1 MVSRKM
7 KWCVAAALIAM
18 AGGAAAQQRMT
29 LQDAVSKAVLKNPEV
44 LAKWHAFGAA
54 GHERDVAFGGYLPTL
69 DLNAA
74 IGRTHLDDPLVT
86 TVPRYTYDNVSLIL
100 RQMLFD
106 GFFTPNDVKKFDLAR
121 RVRYF
126 ELLEISESAA
136 LEATRAYHDVLRY
149 QTLLGYAQENYA
161 SHKVAYDQIGERTKQ
176 GVSRGVDLET
186 ASGRL
191 ALAESNLLTEMAN
204 LHDVS
209 ARFQRIVGEKPANLV
224 EQPKPLSA
232 NLPASPVAALTKALD
247 KSPQLLAAME
257 NIQAAQADVK
267 TRRSAYFPR
276 FDFRLQRDEG
286 HDLGGIL
293 GRNENTTAELTMR
306 FNLFNGKRD
315 VARVNQYVQNVNVAK
330 DTRDKVCRD
339 IRQTLLIA
347 LNDVIKL
354 REQVGYLD
362 QHQLS
367 TDKARQA
374 FRNQFD
380 LGQRTLL
387 DLLDTENEY
396 FQARR
401 AFTNGERD
409 LEIAYARVKAAMG
422 DLLEAL
428 DIKPL
433 EPNAPK
439 EVEAKGEDVLA
450 RCPAEGLDLAVID
463 KAKAVET
470 LMRLRPVRP
479 AAPAAKPAPAPA
491 PAAAKTTPAPAA
503 ARPARRDRE

>member
-18 AGGAAAQQRMT
+18 AGGAAAQQRMS
-29 LQDAVSKAVLKNPEV
+29 LQDAASKAVLKNPEV

-54 GHERDVAFGGYLPTL
+54 GYERAVSFGGYLPTL

-74 IGRTHLDDPLVT
+74 IGRTHLNDPLVT
-86 TVPRYTYDNVSLIL
+86 SVPRFTSDNVSLIL

-106 GFFTPNDVKKFDLAR
+106 GFATPNDVKRLDLAR

-126 ELLEISESAA
+126 ELLDISESAA
-136 LEATRAYHDVLRY
+136 LEAVRAYQDVLRY

-161 SHKVAYDQIGERTKQ
+161 QHKLAYDQISERTKQ

-191 ALAESNLLTEMAN
+191 ALAESNLLTETAN

-232 NLPASPVAALTKALD
+232 NMPANPVAALTKALD
-247 KSPQLLAAME
+247 KSPQFLASME
-257 NIQAAQADVK
+257 NIQSAQADVEV
-267 TRRSAYFPR
+267 RRSAYYPR
-276 FDFRLQRDEG
+276 FDVRLQRDEG
-286 HDLGGIL
+286 HDLGGII
-293 GRNENTTAELTMR
+293 GRTENTTAELTMR

-315 VARVNQYVQNVNVAK
+315 ASRISQYAQNVNVAK

-347 LNDVIKL
+347 LNDVNKL
-354 REQVGYLD
+354 KEQVNYLD
-362 QHQLS
+362 QHQLA

-380 LGQRTLL
+380 IGQRTLL

-396 FQARR
+396 FQSRR

-409 LEIAYARVKAAMG
+409 LDIAYARVKAATG

-428 DIKPL
+428 DIKPV
-433 EPNAPK
+433 EPNVPP

-450 RCPAEGLDLAVID
+450 RCPAEGVDLPVVD
-463 KAKAVET
+463 KAKAVENA
-470 LMRLRPVRP
+470 LRLRP
-479 AAPAAKPAPAPA
+479 
-491 PAAAKTTPAPAA
+491 
-503 ARPARRDRE
+503 ARPATPIGIPALKPKPKP

>member
-7 KWCVAAALIAM
+7 KGCVAAALIAM
-18 AGGAAAQQRMT
+18 AGGAAAAAPQKMS
-29 LQDAVSKAVLKNPEV
+29 LQDAASKAVLKNPEV

-54 GHERDVAFGGYLPTL
+54 RYEREVSFGGFLPTL
-69 DLNAA
+69 DLNAG
-74 IGRTHLDDPLVT
+74 IGRTHLNDPLVT
-86 TVPRYTYDNVSLIL
+86 TVPRYTSETVSVVL

-106 GFFTPNDVKKFDLAR
+106 GFATSRDVKRLDHAR

-126 ELLEISESAA
+126 ELLDISESAA
-136 LEATRAYHDVLRY
+136 LEAVRAYQDVLRY
-149 QTLLGYAQENYA
+149 QTLVGYAEENYA
-161 SHKVAYDQIGERTKQ
+161 QHKMAYDQINERVKQ

-191 ALAESNLLTEMAN
+191 ALAESNLLTEIAN

-232 NLPASPVAALTKALD
+232 NLPASPVAALMKALD
-247 KSPQLLAAME
+247 KSPQLMASME
-257 NIQAAQADVK
+257 NIQAAQADVEV
-267 TRRSAYFPR
+267 RRSAYYPR
-276 FDFRLQRDEG
+276 FDVRVQRDEG

-293 GRNENTTAELTMR
+293 GRNDNTTAELTMR
-306 FNLFNGKRD
+306 FNLFNGGRD
-315 VARVNQYVQNVNVAK
+315 ESRISQYAQNVNVAK

-347 LNDVIKL
+347 LHDVNKL
-354 REQVGYLD
+354 KEQVNYLD
-362 QHQLS
+362 QHQLA

-380 LGQRTLL
+380 IGQRTLL

-401 AFTNGERD
+401 AYINGERD
-409 LEIAYARVKAAMG
+409 LDIAYARVKAATG

-428 DIKPL
+428 GIKPL
-433 EPNAPK
+433 EPNAPR
-439 EVEAKGEDVLA
+439 EVEAKGEDVLV
-450 RCPAEGLDLAVID
+450 RCPAEAVDLPVVD
-463 KAKAVET
+463 KAKAVENA
-470 LMRLRPVRP
+470 MRLRP
-479 AAPAAKPAPAPA
+479 
-491 PAAAKTTPAPAA
+491 
-503 ARPARRDRE
+503 ARPAVPIDAPALKPKP

>member
-1 MVSRKM
+1 
-7 KWCVAAALIAM
+7 
-18 AGGAAAQQRMT
+18 
-29 LQDAVSKAVLKNPEV
+29 
-44 LAKWHAFGAA
+44 
-54 GHERDVAFGGYLPTL
+54 
-69 DLNAA
+69 
-74 IGRTHLDDPLVT
+74 
-86 TVPRYTYDNVSLIL
+86 
-100 RQMLFD
+100 MLFD
-106 GFFTPNDVKKFDLAR
+106 GFFTSSDVKKFDFAR

-136 LEATRAYHDVLRY
+136 LEAVRAYQDVLRY

-161 SHKVAYDQIGERTKQ
+161 QHKVAYDQISERTKA
-176 GVSRGVDLET
+176 GVARGVDLET

-191 ALAESNLLTEMAN
+191 ALSESNLLTELAN

-209 ARFQRIVGEKPANLV
+209 ARFQRVVGEKPANLV

-257 NIQAAQADVK
+257 NIQSAQADVEV
-267 TRRSAYFPR
+267 RRAAYYPR
-276 FDFRLQRDEG
+276 FDIRLQHDEG
-286 HDLGGIL
+286 RDLGGIL

-306 FNLFNGKRD
+306 FNLFNGRRD
-315 VARVNQYVQNVNVAK
+315 ASRISQYTQNVNVAK

-354 REQVGYLD
+354 REQVTYLD

-401 AFTNGERD
+401 AYTNGERD
-409 LEIAYARVKAAMG
+409 LDIAYARVKAVTG

-428 DIKPL
+428 DIKPV
-433 EPNAPK
+433 EPNVPR
-439 EVEAKGEDVLA
+439 EIEARGEDVLA
-450 RCPAEGLDLAVID
+450 RCPAEGLDLPVID

-470 LMRLRPVRP
+470 LMRLRPARP
-479 AAPAAKPAPAPA
+479 ATPVGAPAPK
-491 PAAAKTTPAPAA
+491 PKP
-503 ARPARRDRE
+503 

>member
-1 MVSRKM
+1 MVARKM

-18 AGGAAAQQRMT
+18 ASGVAAQQRMS
-29 LQDAVSKAVLKNPEV
+29 LQDAASKAILKNPEV

-54 GHERDVAFGGYLPTL
+54 GHERDVSFGGYLPTL
-69 DLNAA
+69 DLNATK
-74 IGRTHLDDPLVT
+74 GRTPRLADTLPLT
-86 TVPRYTYDNVSLIL
+86 AQSYTSDNVSLVL

-106 GFFTPNDVKKFDLAR
+106 GFATANDVKRLDLAR

-126 ELLEISESAA
+126 ELLDISSAAA
-136 LEATRAYHDVLRY
+136 LEAVRAYYDVLRY
-149 QTLLGYAQENYA
+149 QRLVGYAEENYA
-161 SHKVAYDQIGERTKQ
+161 QHKLVYDQISERTKQ

-191 ALAESNLLTEMAN
+191 ALAESNLLTELSN

-232 NLPASPVAALTKALD
+232 NLPASPIAGIKKALD
-247 KSPQLLAAME
+247 KSPLLLAAME
-257 NIQAAQADVK
+257 NIQSAQADVK
-267 TRRSAYFPR
+267 VRQAAFYPR
-276 FDFRLQRDEG
+276 FDLRLQHDQG
-286 HDLGGIL
+286 HDLGGTI
-293 GRNENTTAELTMR
+293 GRVESNTAELTMR

-315 VARVNQYVQNVNVAK
+315 ESRVSQYTQNVNVAK

-347 LNDVIKL
+347 LNDVNKL
-354 REQVGYLD
+354 NEQLNYLD
-362 QHQLS
+362 QHQLA

-380 LGQRTLL
+380 IGQRTLL

-401 AFTNGERD
+401 AYTNGERD
-409 LEIAYARVKAAMG
+409 LDIAYARVQAATG
-422 DLLEAL
+422 DLLAAL
-428 DIKPL
+428 NVKPV
-433 EPNAPK
+433 EPNVPP

-450 RCPAEGLDLAVID
+450 RCPAEGLDLMVVD
-463 KAKAVET
+463 KAKAVEKA
-470 LMRLRPVRP
+470 LRLRP
-479 AAPAAKPAPAPA
+479 
-491 PAAAKTTPAPAA
+491 
-503 ARPARRDRE
+503 ARPARPVSTPAPKPQP